1 MMPYTSSMDFSTYQH
16 RTEFAPMISTTMGLS
31 VGTSSSVTHSW
42 LVPTKDSCNEIYKQ
56 PNAVMQNFNPGH
68 VFILFLFNIDFYCYT
83 AIDIDVNV

>member
-1 MMPYTSSMDFSTYQH
+1 MDFSTYQN
-16 RTEFAPMISTTMGLS
+16 RTEFAPMISTTMGMS

-68 VFILFLFNIDFYCYT
+68 VFILFYLISISIVLLSIHVGVIF
-83 AIDIDVNV
+83 